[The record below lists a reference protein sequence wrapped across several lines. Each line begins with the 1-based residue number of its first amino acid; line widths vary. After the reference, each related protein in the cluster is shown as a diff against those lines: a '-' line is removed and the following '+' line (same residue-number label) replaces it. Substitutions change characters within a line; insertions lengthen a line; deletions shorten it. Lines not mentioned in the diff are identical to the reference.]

1 MYYTLEVTPKVM
13 LALKGQEET
22 IFVGGQGR
30 KDTVWVLAQRSL
42 TACFEQDFLNVVD
55 TVLNITPI
63 LHHEEESLPW
73 VEDVIEVVKIILVEK
88 YKQRVHTS
96 LSDGS

>member
-30 KDTVWVLAQRSL
+30 KDTV
-42 TACFEQDFLNVVD
+42 
-55 TVLNITPI
+55 
-63 LHHEEESLPW
+63 
-73 VEDVIEVVKIILVEK
+73 
-88 YKQRVHTS
+88 
-96 LSDGS
+96 